1 MPLIAATL
9 FLCLVGTVTEP
20 DALGRFLDDFQ
31 RIQTLESRFEQQVET
46 AAGLESATGMVWL
59 RRPDRLKWEYQ
70 QPERK
75 VFFLRKNRYQFYLPA
90 ENQLV
95 VQDLEPA
102 ELDETPLVFILGGRG
117 RLLGYYSSQL
127 VEAKDGRWRYL
138 LTARKTG
145 TPFPKVVL
153 TLSGNPLFIEEMVLH
168 EDSGSVYTYRFSNV
182 RFDPKLPGDLFDF
195 RPPPGVE
202 IVRME

>member
-9 FLCLVGTVTEP
+9 LLCLAGAAPES
-20 DALGRFLDDFQ
+20 DALRRFLDDFQ
-31 RIQTLESRFEQQVET
+31 RVQTLEARFEQQVET
-46 AAGLESATGMVWL
+46 AAGLESASGVVWL

-75 VFFLRKNRYQFYLPA
+75 LFFLKKNRYQFYLPD

-95 VQDLEPA
+95 LQDLEPA
-102 ELDETPLVFILGGRG
+102 ELDETPLVFILGGRKG
-117 RLLGYYSSQL
+117 LQEYYSSQL
-127 VEAKDGRWRYL
+127 LESRDGRWRYL

-145 TPFPKVVL
+145 APFPRVVL
-153 TLSGNPLFIEEMVLH
+153 TLSGVPLFIEEMVLH
-168 EDSGSVYTYRFSNV
+168 EDSGSVYTYRFRDV
-182 RFDPKLPGDLFDF
+182 RFNPRLPGDLFDF